1 MNNCSQCGNEV
12 LEDSLFCNKCG
23 SRMGTNKEVIVVPK
37 NTKKWYMY
45 AGIGLLVV
53 IIAGTT
59 FILVNNPV
67 SKFKRAVEDNKYI
80 EASIVFNQKIKG
92 NLEDEKKIEGF
103 IKDELNKTTQNFKS
117 NSVDYQKATTSIET
131 IKKLDLL
138 KPEVETTTSIIN
150 KLNDSRTSFKKGQE
164 FIGSKNLKEGIS
176 EFKKVITDDEN
187 YGKAQELISQYTT
200 EYKTVALKD
209 AEQLSSSTNYDKALS
224 VLNDALAILPNDS
237 DISAKKA
244 SYGKL
249 NDEKKAIERKKKME
263 ETKASQEVVAEK
275 GSIVVQDSRFKSL
288 YPDMIQIII
297 RNNTEKT
304 VKNLIVSSLAFDSN
318 GLPIKIKTQ
327 FSFSDASFE
336 FVGSAPNVNII
347 PKATFGEKSGW
358 NLDES
363 HGIKTV
369 LTCVKEVEYY
379 DGSKWTNPYY
389 EYWLAEY
396 KEKPL
401 HD

>member
-1 MNNCSQCGNEV
+1 
-12 LEDSLFCNKCG
+12 
-23 SRMGTNKEVIVVPK
+23 MGTNKEVIVVPK

-80 EASIVFNQKIKG
+80 EASIVYNQKIKG

-244 SYGKL
+244 VLLSKIQGL
-249 NDEKKAIERKKKME
+249 NH
-263 ETKASQEVVAEK
+263 
-275 GSIVVQDSRFKSL
+275 
-288 YPDMIQIII
+288 YIQ
-297 RNNTEKT
+297 T
-304 VKNLIVSSLAFDSN
+304 
-318 GLPIKIKTQ
+318 
-327 FSFSDASFE
+327 
-336 FVGSAPNVNII
+336 
-347 PKATFGEKSGW
+347 
-358 NLDES
+358 
-363 HGIKTV
+363 
-369 LTCVKEVEYY
+369 
-379 DGSKWTNPYY
+379 
-389 EYWLAEY
+389 
-396 KEKPL
+396 
-401 HD
+401 

>member
-1 MNNCSQCGNEV
+1 M
-12 LEDSLFCNKCG
+12 K
-23 SRMGTNKEVIVVPK
+23 
-37 NTKKWYMY
+37 
-45 AGIGLLVV
+45 
-53 IIAGTT
+53 
-59 FILVNNPV
+59 
-67 SKFKRAVEDNKYI
+67 
-80 EASIVFNQKIKG
+80 
-92 NLEDEKKIEGF
+92 KKIEGF

-249 NDEKKAIERKKKME
+249 NDEKKAIERKRRWKKQKLVKRLLLK
-263 ETKASQEVVAEK
+263 KAVLLSK
-275 GSIVVQDSRFKSL
+275 IQDL
-288 YPDMIQIII
+288 NHYIQ
-297 RNNTEKT
+297 T
-304 VKNLIVSSLAFDSN
+304 
-318 GLPIKIKTQ
+318 
-327 FSFSDASFE
+327 
-336 FVGSAPNVNII
+336 
-347 PKATFGEKSGW
+347 
-358 NLDES
+358 
-363 HGIKTV
+363 
-369 LTCVKEVEYY
+369 
-379 DGSKWTNPYY
+379 
-389 EYWLAEY
+389 
-396 KEKPL
+396 
-401 HD
+401 